1 MNLRAENLASP
12 KRRSFLK
19 ASLLFIGGL
28 ISAVVAVPLFG
39 FAILPALK
47 KAPNKYVVL
56 GIVDLLKGSR
66 YKKVNYTFQSK
77 DGWIQTNKKRS
88 VYVTDAGKGNF
99 VVFSRVCTHLNCLVR
114 WEESKRQFLC
124 PCHGG
129 VFDEEGNVVAGPPP
143 RSLERLSVKVEDGVL
158 YVKEI

>member
-47 KAPNKYVVL
+47 KAPKKYVVL

-77 DGWIQTNKKRS
+77 DGWIQTSKKRS

-129 VFDEEGNVVAGPPP
+129 VFDEEGNVVTGPPP
-143 RSLERLSVKVEDGVL
+143 QALERLSVKVENGVL
-158 YVKEI
+158 YVKET